1 MLFLQPFAIAGII
14 VLLYYAGWIP
24 LLDSLVGHLVAFFVI
39 ALACHGELART
50 RPAPQYLTT
59 FYVSLSFGGMIGGLF
74 SGLVAPFAFSWV
86 AEYPILAVLAAL
98 CRPFG
103 QEIWKPFE
111 RLLWPLAPSYWPQLS
126 AQFWPVAIVIG
137 LALLFSR
144 SLGFDFDE
152 DPELLKIVILALV
165 AISLVLL
172 RDPPKS
178 AFAVAMALAMIWLY
192 PTSET
197 RPKTVRSFFGIHK
210 IYESDDGRFRI
221 LKHGSTIHGAQQ
233 IEDDDGQPMNG
244 RPKPIT
250 YYHDKSAMSRAIEAV
265 RVRKGGPLRVAVI
278 GLGTGTLACLSAPD
292 ETWRFYEIDPT
303 VVEIARDP
311 NRFTFLSSC
320 APEVPIVIGDAR
332 LTLAKEPDHQF
343 DLIIVDAYSSD
354 AIPVHLAT
362 TEAMALYKSKLVP
375 QGVIVMHISNR
386 HLELHTVVEGIAAA
400 NGLKTWVWRRD
411 KDDSDDINYVFSS
424 DVVISAQNAEDIG
437 ALARDSSWVLN
448 TPNPTVRTW
457 TDDYSNVAGALW
469 RKYVR

>member
-1 MLFLQPFAIAGII
+1 M
-14 VLLYYAGWIP
+14 
-24 LLDSLVGHLVAFFVI
+24 AFFVI

-50 RPAPQYLTT
+50 RPAPQFLTT

-86 AEYPILAVLAAL
+86 AEYPILAVMAVL

-126 AQFWPVAIVIG
+126 ARFWPVAIAIG

-144 SLGFDFDE
+144 SIGFDFDE

-197 RPKTVRSFFGIHK
+197 RPETVRSFFGVHK

-233 IEDDDGQPMNG
+233 IEDDDGQAG
-244 RPKPIT
+244 ERP
-250 YYHDKSAMSRAIEAV
+250 
-265 RVRKGGPLRVAVI
+265 
-278 GLGTGTLACLSAPD
+278 
-292 ETWRFYEIDPT
+292 
-303 VVEIARDP
+303 
-311 NRFTFLSSC
+311 
-320 APEVPIVIGDAR
+320 
-332 LTLAKEPDHQF
+332 
-343 DLIIVDAYSSD
+343 
-354 AIPVHLAT
+354 
-362 TEAMALYKSKLVP
+362 TEADHLLSRQVGDEPRDRGGARAERRSAARCRYRSRNWNASVP
-375 QGVIVMHISNR
+375 QRSR
-386 HLELHTVVEGIAAA
+386 
-400 NGLKTWVWRRD
+400 
-411 KDDSDDINYVFSS
+411 
-424 DVVISAQNAEDIG
+424 
-437 ALARDSSWVLN
+437 
-448 TPNPTVRTW
+448 
-457 TDDYSNVAGALW
+457 
-469 RKYVR
+469 